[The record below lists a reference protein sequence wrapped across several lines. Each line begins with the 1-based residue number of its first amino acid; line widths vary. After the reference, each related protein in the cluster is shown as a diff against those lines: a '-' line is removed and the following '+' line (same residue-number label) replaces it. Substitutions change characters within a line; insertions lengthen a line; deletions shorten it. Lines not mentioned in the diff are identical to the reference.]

1 MNDDSR
7 KNTLLYQAA
16 VDNAVLP
23 EANDLVIYW
32 SQVAHLKN
40 AVGESRF
47 PNLLSLVKGLL
58 SLPHGNA
65 DTERLFSSMGNVK
78 TKLRN
83 SLSDKNLLSIL
94 QVKHNSSQSV
104 QEFTPSNDMVMLAKS
119 ATYKAL
125 KVAHSEKRQVVD
137 NSRQEEENCR
147 PKRVR
152 HAPQRDDFVTV

>member
-1 MNDDSR
+1 
-7 KNTLLYQAA
+7 
-16 VDNAVLP
+16 
-23 EANDLVIYW
+23 
-32 SQVAHLKN
+32 
-40 AVGESRF
+40 
-47 PNLLSLVKGLL
+47 
-58 SLPHGNA
+58 
-65 DTERLFSSMGNVK
+65 MGDVK

-125 KVAHSEKRQVVD
+125 KVAHSEKRKVVD
-137 NSRQEEENCR
+137 NSIQEEESCR
-147 PKRVR
+147 PKWVR